1 MKPHREWDYSRWF
14 EEWLAAIDRVVEA
27 ARELNNAI
35 QYLDQHKAILDREID
50 RREERHRE

>member
-1 MKPHREWDYSRWF
+1 MKPQVDWDYSQWF
-14 EEWLAAIDRVVEA
+14 EEWLAATDRVVQA

-35 QYLDQHKAILDREID
+35 QYLDQHRAILDREID